1 MNFKRVTLFSGHYGS
16 GKTNLA
22 VNYAIELK
30 KRFERVVI
38 ADLDIVNPYFRTKDS
53 AELLE
58 NLNIETVSPEFANS
72 NVDLPALP
80 SELYGVVQNRLRHAV
95 IDVGGDD
102 RGALALGR
110 FAPYILEENDYEMIF
125 VANFCRPLT
134 LNAHEALEVMREIES
149 AGGIPFTAIVN
160 NTNLAGLTRPE
171 TVIEGYNKSKELSR
185 ICGLPVIFTSAERK
199 IAENLKLENVF
210 PIDIQKKYYELL

>member
-1 MNFKRVTLFSGHYGS
+1 
-16 GKTNLA
+16 
-22 VNYAIELK
+22 
-30 KRFERVVI
+30 
-38 ADLDIVNPYFRTKDS
+38 
-53 AELLE
+53 
-58 NLNIETVSPEFANS
+58 
-72 NVDLPALP
+72 
-80 SELYGVVQNRLRHAV
+80 
-95 IDVGGDD
+95 
-102 RGALALGR
+102 
-110 FAPYILEENDYEMIF
+110 MIF

-171 TVIEGYNKSKELSR
+171 TVIEWYNKSKELSR
-185 ICGLPVIFTSAERK
+185 ICSLPVIFTSAERK